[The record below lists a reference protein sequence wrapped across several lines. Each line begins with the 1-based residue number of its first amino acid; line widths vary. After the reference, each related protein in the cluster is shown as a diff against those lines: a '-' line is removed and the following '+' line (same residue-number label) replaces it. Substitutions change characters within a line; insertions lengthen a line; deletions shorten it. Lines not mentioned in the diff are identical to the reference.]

1 MAKRKE
7 TLEIEEKLHYMC
19 HKKRIYGCEEMT
31 IGFANAGQGNE
42 IVDYCTMDS
51 KGILRC
57 YEIKVTLPDLK
68 SKAKKSWYGHYN
80 YLVVTNEL
88 YQKIR
93 SEIETFIPEF
103 VGVAVPCSAS
113 WSCGIEIKRN
123 AKKQKLSP
131 GQEIMLK
138 ESLIRSMYYKKEKY
152 KNASDI
158 EKVKQIKAD
167 CKEWEKRYRQEYQ
180 ERNQYLN
187 MILRYELAN
196 RRLTRRKIDFE
207 SVVTDLEQKAAV
219 KLRGELTE
227 ISENA
232 EGKVSRKEVLEQLAD
247 IVIECENLAGDLFD
261 FEKIKIERKR
271 RKQK

>member
-1 MAKRKE
+1 
-7 TLEIEEKLHYMC
+7 
-19 HKKRIYGCEEMT
+19 
-31 IGFANAGQGNE
+31 
-42 IVDYCTMDS
+42 
-51 KGILRC
+51 
-57 YEIKVTLPDLK
+57 
-68 SKAKKSWYGHYN
+68 
-80 YLVVTNEL
+80 
-88 YQKIR
+88 
-93 SEIETFIPEF
+93 
-103 VGVAVPCSAS
+103 
-113 WSCGIEIKRN
+113 
-123 AKKQKLSP
+123 
-131 GQEIMLK
+131 MLK